1 MADNN
6 GLSIRP
12 DEVNDVSRQL
22 DGLAD
27 RLSNVMKTEAPN
39 LTVTAPGH
47 DEVSQRVAGTLND
60 VHAAFTTS
68 ADKGVTDLQEAAATL
83 RAHSNNIAAA
93 DEDFIR

>member
-1 MADNN
+1 MADND

-39 LTVTAPGH
+39 LTVTASGR

-60 VHAAFTTS
+60 VHAAFATS
-68 ADKGVTDLQEAAATL
+68 TDKGVTDLQEAAATL
-83 RAHSNNIAAA
+83 RAHSNNVAAA
-93 DEDFIR
+93 DGDFIS